1 MLTEL
6 QKRTIQAIVN
16 VFETG
21 KAAGDYANV
30 TLLPGDAGHLT
41 YGRSQTTLASGN
53 LWRLVENYCQ
63 AAAGEVAEE
72 LRAYLPRLEARDI
85 TLDQDARFRALL
97 REAGSDGVMQRV
109 QDQFFDRA
117 YWQPALAAA
126 QGLGIPS
133 ALGTG
138 VVYDSFIHGAWGRL
152 RDATTARVGLPSA
165 SGGSVTGAGE
175 RGWVQEYVALRRDWL
190 ANHSNPVLRRAVYRM
205 DTFAAL
211 VEAGNWPLALP
222 VLAHGVLIDEAAV
235 AGSSRTEPDAA
246 SLPAPRNA
254 QGKESADRHFEFAQD
269 KPGRTGGG

>member
-1 MLTEL
+1 MPSEL

-21 KAAGDYANV
+21 MAAGDYANV

-85 TLDQDARFRALL
+85 TLDGDARFRLLL
-97 REAGSDGVMQRV
+97 RDAGSDGVMQRV
-109 QDQFFDRA
+109 QVEFFDRV
-117 YWQPALAAA
+117 YWEPALAAA
-126 QGLGIPS
+126 HGLGIPS

-165 SGGSVTGAGE
+165 SGGAGTGAGE
-175 RGWVQEYVALRRDWL
+175 RAWVQEYVALRRDWL
-190 ANHSNPVLRRAVYRM
+190 ANHPNPVLRRAVYRM

-211 VEAGNWPLALP
+211 IEAGNWALVLP
-222 VLAHGVLIDEAAV
+222 VVAHGVLIDDAAV
-235 AGSSRTEPDAA
+235 AGSSREQPATASRAA
-246 SLPAPRNA
+246 GWNA
-254 QGKESADRHFEFAQD
+254 RGKEA
-269 KPGRTGGG
+269 G